1 MKWYHYVASFF
12 AGAFLTNMVPHFIHG
27 ISGDSF
33 PSPFAN
39 PSGRGLSSPMINV
52 LWALFNL
59 LVGYLLL
66 RVSKTDTKNKLSMI
80 IFFAGIVFMSLL
92 SCIAFVDKIK

>member
-12 AGAFLTNMVPHFIHG
+12 AGAFLTNMVPHFISG

-33 PSPFAN
+33 PTPFAN
-39 PSGRGLSSPMINV
+39 PSGRGLSSPLVNV

-66 RVSKTDTKNKLSMI
+66 RASKTNAKNKLSMV
-80 IFFAGIVFMSLL
+80 IFFVGIVFISLL
-92 SCIAFVDKIK
+92 SCIVFADKMK